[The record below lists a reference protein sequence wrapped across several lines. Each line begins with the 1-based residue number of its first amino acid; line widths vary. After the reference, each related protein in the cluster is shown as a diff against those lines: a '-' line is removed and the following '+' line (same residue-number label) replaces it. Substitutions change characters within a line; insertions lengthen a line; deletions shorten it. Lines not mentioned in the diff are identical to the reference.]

1 MNPNENTLEIMGPGS
16 IEQMERAQ
24 IDMQIATAKRYP
36 RNVARARDAIVAMAT
51 MDEDTATACFYTLPR
66 GGKSI
71 QGPSVRLAEIALAC
85 YGNLRA
91 GSRIISSTTSGETPH
106 VVVQSVAHDLE
117 TNVAVTIEKRRRITP
132 RKDRE
137 GNTFVDE
144 DAVNLAVNACSAIA
158 FRDAVFKVV
167 PRAMIN
173 PALDAARK
181 KSVGE
186 TKSLVANRTR
196 VLKRLNQMGVT
207 DDRILAAVGVDSI
220 SDIDAD
226 KLADLIGIGTSIRDG
241 ATTIEEAFPEVAAK
255 AKTEP
260 ESKLETAPAPAAPV
274 VESKP
279 PTESPQSRLASLVT
293 GAGFTFDDWAS
304 WAGKRLAEKYGKE
317 LANVDSFE
325 TVPDD
330 IAKRCIAGTEK
341 MLSEIG
347 GAK

>member
-1 MNPNENTLEIMGPGS
+1 MGPGS

-36 RNVARARDAIVAMAT
+36 RNVARARDAITAMAT

-91 GSRIISSTTSGETPH
+91 GSRIVSSTTTGDTPH

-117 TNVAVTIEKRRRITP
+117 SNVAVTIEKRRRITP

-158 FRDAVFKVV
+158 FRDAVFKVI
-167 PRAMIN
+167 PRAMVT

-181 KSVGE
+181 VSVGE
-186 TKSLVANRTR
+186 ARSFVVNRSR
-196 VLKRLNQMGVT
+196 VIKRLNQMGVT
-207 DDRILAAVGVDSI
+207 DDRILAVVGADSI
-220 SDIDAD
+220 SDINAEM
-226 KLADLIGIGTSIRDG
+226 LADLIGIGTSIRDG
-241 ATTIEEAFPEVAAK
+241 ATTIEEAFPEVEKPNKK
-255 AKTEP
+255 AEQQQPAETKEP
-260 ESKLETAPAPAAPV
+260 EPAPPV
-274 VESKP
+274 VMDKP
-279 PTESPQSRLASLVT
+279 EPKASPQNDLAAVCERRGVNFDTWLAWAQT
-293 GAGFTFDDWAS
+293 GFGNEVKNA
-304 WAGKRLAEKYGKE
+304 
-317 LANVDSFE
+317 DSFE
-325 TVPDD
+325 TVPDSV
-330 IAKRCIAGTEK
+330 AKACLRASEK
-341 MLSEIG
+341 MFVQIEKG